1 MLWAVEATVMF
12 TEIKPTVDRASEQ
25 FRCNACG
32 ATVSKDGQPQ
42 HRSWHEAIRQIAQKM
57 S

>member
-32 ATVSKDGQPQ
+32 ATVSKDGPPQ